1 MQNTQFDGTNSITV
15 CGITTDVTEAPAFRP
30 EIDPTPNNG
39 LLKQSRV
46 MADKVTTMPK
56 TKLGKFIGLLNDSD
70 IVRVNRALAVFLGL
84 ANSPSEMSDQT

>member
-1 MQNTQFDGTNSITV
+1 
-15 CGITTDVTEAPAFRP
+15 
-30 EIDPTPNNG
+30 
-39 LLKQSRV
+39 